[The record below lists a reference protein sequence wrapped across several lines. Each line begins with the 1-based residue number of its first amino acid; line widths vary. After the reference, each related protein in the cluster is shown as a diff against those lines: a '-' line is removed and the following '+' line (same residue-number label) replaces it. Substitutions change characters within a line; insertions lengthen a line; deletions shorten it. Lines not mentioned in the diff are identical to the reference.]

1 MRNKIIKALTESR
14 LLVRDQVDW
23 HDCSHGGYF
32 SGQDEECHACDF
44 EFECH
49 WLSQNDEFVALER
62 KATQILVESLEFA
75 QAYVDAIVTRR
86 AHDRRSCQCEACRWL
101 RHTQRLLGEVR
112 GD

>member
-1 MRNKIIKALTESR
+1 MREKIIEALIESR

-23 HDCSHGGYF
+23 NDCSHAGHYSVEDG
-32 SGQDEECHACDF
+32 ECRTCEF

-75 QAYVDAIVTRR
+75 QAYVDAVVTRR

-101 RHTQRLLGEVR
+101 RRTQRLLGELE